1 MARPRNSQ
9 PVLRHRSARLLCETT
24 SRPPQ
29 VAYRF
34 PTCGPFLWKLG
45 AFWRPFSFR
54 ARYDRGA
61 TQSRLE
67 QIVSKRG
74 WKLLVAPG
82 VDVKLWCLE
91 CLIMRKIGA
100 YIVIG
105 ALAATIVSPSP
116 VSAFGLY
123 FGPFHIGFG
132 HRHRPAHHPH
142 YVAPS
147 PDRARRQNIAKAT
160 QADREALTETNT
172 QAVQSCGGLAP
183 GVTNLP
189 IEEMR
194 QTVHPT
200 ADQEAALDDLSAASS
215 KANEIIKSSC
225 PTAPPLTPVGRLS
238 AAEHRLEAMIRAVQ
252 IVRSPLERLYD
263 SLSDEQRRQ
272 FNAIGNSGKGE
283 REPGSVPSGGDLTTL
298 CDQQAGGGFA
308 NLPVQRIEQV
318 VRPNTQQQNALADL
332 KKASEDAAS
341 DLRASCPTQM
351 PQTPVERLD
360 AVVTLLKVMADA
372 MKSVRP
378 KLENFYA
385 SLSDE
390 QKASF
395 NTMGPPQPSHQSSG
409 R

>member
-1 MARPRNSQ
+1 
-9 PVLRHRSARLLCETT
+9 
-24 SRPPQ
+24 
-29 VAYRF
+29 
-34 PTCGPFLWKLG
+34 
-45 AFWRPFSFR
+45 
-54 ARYDRGA
+54 
-61 TQSRLE
+61 
-67 QIVSKRG
+67 
-74 WKLLVAPG
+74 
-82 VDVKLWCLE
+82 
-91 CLIMRKIGA
+91 MRKIGV

-132 HRHRPAHHPH
+132 HRHRHRLAHHPH

-172 QAVQSCGGLAP
+172 QAVQSCGGFAP

-200 ADQEAALDDLSAASS
+200 ADQEAALDDLNAASS
-215 KANEIIKSSC
+215 KANDIIKSSC

-238 AAEHRLEAMIRAVQ
+238 AAEQRLEAMIRAVQ

-272 FNAIGNSGKGE
+272 FNAVGNSGKGE
-283 REPGSVPSGGDLTTL
+283 REPGSAPSGGDLTTL

-308 NLPVQRIEQV
+308 NLPVQRIAQML
-318 VRPNTQQQNALADL
+318 RPNTQQQNALADL

-351 PQTPVERLD
+351 PQTPVARLD
-360 AVVTLLKVMADA
+360 AVATRLKVMADA

-395 NTMGPPQPSHQSSG
+395 NIMGSPQPSHQSSG

>member
-1 MARPRNSQ
+1 
-9 PVLRHRSARLLCETT
+9 
-24 SRPPQ
+24 
-29 VAYRF
+29 
-34 PTCGPFLWKLG
+34 
-45 AFWRPFSFR
+45 
-54 ARYDRGA
+54 
-61 TQSRLE
+61 
-67 QIVSKRG
+67 
-74 WKLLVAPG
+74 
-82 VDVKLWCLE
+82 
-91 CLIMRKIGA
+91 MRKIGA

-105 ALAATIVSPSP
+105 ALATTIVSPSP

-132 HRHRPAHHPH
+132 HRHRLAHQPH
-142 YVAPS
+142 YVATS

-160 QADREALTETNT
+160 QADREALAEINT
-172 QAVQSCGGLAP
+172 QAVKGCGGLAP

-189 IEEMR
+189 IEEIR
-194 QTVHPT
+194 RTVHST

-215 KANEIIKSSC
+215 KANDIIKSSC
-225 PTAPPLTPVGRLS
+225 PTAPPLTPVGRLG
-238 AAEHRLEAMIRAVQ
+238 AAEQRLEAMIRAVQ

-272 FNAIGNSGKGE
+272 FNTMGNSAKGE
-283 REPGSVPSGGDLTTL
+283 REPGSAPSGGDLATL
-298 CDQQAGGGFA
+298 CDQQAGEGFA
-308 NLPVQRIEQV
+308 NPPVQRIEQV

-341 DLRASCPTQM
+341 DLQASCPTQM
-351 PQTPVERLD
+351 PQTPVARLD
-360 AVVTLLKVMADA
+360 AVATRLKAMADA
-372 MKSVRP
+372 MKFVRP

>member
-1 MARPRNSQ
+1 
-9 PVLRHRSARLLCETT
+9 
-24 SRPPQ
+24 
-29 VAYRF
+29 
-34 PTCGPFLWKLG
+34 
-45 AFWRPFSFR
+45 
-54 ARYDRGA
+54 
-61 TQSRLE
+61 
-67 QIVSKRG
+67 
-74 WKLLVAPG
+74 
-82 VDVKLWCLE
+82 
-91 CLIMRKIGA
+91 MRKIGA

-123 FGPFHIGFG
+123 FGPFHIAFG
-132 HRHRPAHHPH
+132 HRHRLAHHPH
-142 YVAPS
+142 YLAPS
-147 PDRARRQNIAKAT
+147 PDGARRQNIAKAT
-160 QADREALTETNT
+160 QTDREGLTETNT

-183 GVTNLP
+183 GITNLP
-189 IEEMR
+189 IEEIR

-200 ADQEAALDDLSAASS
+200 ADQEAALDDLRAASS
-215 KANEIIKSSC
+215 KANDIIKSSC
-225 PTAPPLTPVGRLS
+225 PTAPPLTPVGRLR
-238 AAEHRLEAMIRAVQ
+238 AAEQQLEAMIRAAQ

-283 REPGSVPSGGDLTTL
+283 REPGSAPSGGDLATH
-298 CDQQAGGGFA
+298 CNQQARGGFA

-318 VRPNTQQQNALADL
+318 VRPNTQQQSALADL

-341 DLRASCPTQM
+341 GLQASCPTQM
-351 PQTPVERLD
+351 PQTPVALLD
-360 AVVTLLKVMADA
+360 AVATRLIVMADA

-395 NTMGPPQPSHQSSG
+395 NTMGSTQPSHQSSG

>member
-1 MARPRNSQ
+1 
-9 PVLRHRSARLLCETT
+9 
-24 SRPPQ
+24 
-29 VAYRF
+29 
-34 PTCGPFLWKLG
+34 
-45 AFWRPFSFR
+45 
-54 ARYDRGA
+54 
-61 TQSRLE
+61 
-67 QIVSKRG
+67 
-74 WKLLVAPG
+74 
-82 VDVKLWCLE
+82 
-91 CLIMRKIGA
+91 MRKIGA

-132 HRHRPAHHPH
+132 HRHRHRLAHHPH
-142 YVAPS
+142 YVATS

-160 QADREALTETNT
+160 QTDREALIETNT

-189 IEEMR
+189 IEEIR
-194 QTVHPT
+194 QSVHPT
-200 ADQEAALDDLSAASS
+200 ADQEAVLDDLSAASS
-215 KANEIIKSSC
+215 NANDIIKSSC

-238 AAEHRLEAMIRAVQ
+238 AAEQRLEAMIRAAQ

-272 FNAIGNSGKGE
+272 FNTMGNSGKGE
-283 REPGSVPSGGDLTTL
+283 REPGSAPSGGDLATL

-308 NLPVQRIEQV
+308 SLPVQRIEQV
-318 VRPNTQQQNALADL
+318 VRPNTQQRNALADL
-332 KKASEDAAS
+332 KRTSEDAAS
-341 DLRASCPTQM
+341 DLQGSCPTQI
-351 PQTPVERLD
+351 PQTPVALLD
-360 AVVTLLKVMADA
+360 AVATRMKALADA

-395 NTMGPPQPSHQSSG
+395 NTMGSPQPSHQSSG